1 MKQYKASGKI
11 QKARMTCALMGLGFI
26 SLLSG
31 CGGGGSGAASEPV
44 APPTVSIDVFGARGG
59 TLTAIVSATGCS
71 ATPTVTW
78 QSSAG
83 VAMGAGTTI
92 QDTQANAALIATAT
106 CSTASATQTLAANTV
121 HTALSAFA
129 VLKNGSAVAWGNP
142 VWGGQTD
149 TAAAITGISQLFASE
164 RGFAALLS
172 DNSIKAWGSSYVAI
186 TDPNLVYPATGAI
199 ASSALTNIASVIPGR
214 VAYFATKKDGSIAAW
229 GSFRGITNGEDGYI
243 GDSKIG
249 LSPITL
255 ALLSDIKAMASTEGA
270 YALLK
275 SDGTVVTFG
284 DQDAG
289 GNSSSVQSLLT
300 NVTQLAGSNFDF
312 VALRKDGKVVTW
324 GYGYAANS
332 GDAEINTTLTDIAKI
347 YMNGYAGA
355 AIDNKGAASAFGYT
369 ALIDSADSSSVTAS
383 LTNVSKIYAT
393 QTAFAALRTDG
404 TVISW
409 GDLPRMGSSLN
420 AVQSSLTNVKSVHAT
435 EYAFAALKNDG
446 TVVSWG
452 DPELGGD
459 SSAVSPQL
467 TKVVALTSNKYAFA
481 ALKSDGTVVTWGM
494 KSKGGDSSAAAAR
507 LNNVR
512 AIYATAY
519 GAFLAI
525 NKDGSFVTWGD
536 QWAGGGTVPATLS
549 KIPYTS

>member
-1 MKQYKASGKI
+1 MNQYKASGKI
-11 QKARMTCALMGLGFI
+11 QMTRMACALIGIGFI
-26 SLLSG
+26 AVLSG
-31 CGGGGSGAASEPV
+31 CGGGSSGPAPEPV
-44 APPTVSIDVFGARGG
+44 IPPTVSIDVFGARGG
-59 TLTAIVSATGCS
+59 TLTAIVSSTGCA

-83 VAMGAGTTI
+83 VAMGSGTNI

-106 CSTASATQTLAANTV
+106 CSTATATQTLAANSV
-121 HTALSAFA
+121 HSALSAFA
-129 VLKNGSAVAWGNP
+129 VLQNGTAVAWGNP
-142 VWGGQTD
+142 VWGGQTS
-149 TAAAITGISQLFASE
+149 TAAAITGISQLYASE
-164 RGFAALLS
+164 RGFAALLT

-199 ASSALTNIASVIPGR
+199 ASSALTNIASIIPGR
-214 VAYFATKKDGSIAAW
+214 VAYFATKKDGSVAAW
-229 GSFRGITNGEDGYI
+229 GSFRGITNGVDGYI

-249 LSPITL
+249 LNPITL
-255 ALLSDIKAMASTEGA
+255 ALLTDIKGQASTEGA

-289 GNSSSVQSLLT
+289 GNSSAVQSLLV
-300 NVTQLAGSNFDF
+300 NVTQLVGSNFDF

-324 GYGYAANS
+324 GYGYTSSS
-332 GDAEINTTLTDIAKI
+332 GDAEINTTLTDIAKV
-347 YMNGYAGA
+347 YANGYAGA

-369 ALIDSADSSSVTAS
+369 PLIDSADTSTLTNS
-383 LTNVSKIYAT
+383 LTNVSQIYAT
-393 QTAFAALRTDG
+393 QSAFAALRADG

-409 GDLPRMGSSLN
+409 GDLLRMGSSLN
-420 AVQSSLTNVKSVHAT
+420 AVQSSLTNVKSIQST

-459 SSAVSPQL
+459 SSAVSAQL
-467 TKVVALTSNKYAFA
+467 TKVVTLTSNKYAFA

-494 KSKGGDSSAAAAR
+494 KSKGGDSSAAAAK
-507 LNNVR
+507 LSNVR

-525 NKDGSFVTWGD
+525 NKDGSFVVWGD
-536 QWAGGGTVPATLS
+536 QWAGGGAVPATLT